1 MSEPTAK
8 QAVDVF
14 VQRIMHDAHLRYQ
27 RQQLAKDKAST
38 GVNGL
43 PCPEQRGCRR
53 EMSTTERRK
62 RETFDLAWFTG
73 LRQNFYKAYFDTL
86 HYMAQ

>member
-1 MSEPTAK
+1 MTHEQ
-8 QAVDVF
+8 QAERF
-14 VQRIMHDAHLRYQ
+14 VNSLMHKTHVQYQ

-53 EMSTTERRK
+53 KMGVSELRSQQVRPE
-62 RETFDLAWFTG
+62 WFTK
-73 LRQNFYKAYFDTL
+73 LRPNFWKAYFDTL
-86 HYMAQ
+86 LYMAKP